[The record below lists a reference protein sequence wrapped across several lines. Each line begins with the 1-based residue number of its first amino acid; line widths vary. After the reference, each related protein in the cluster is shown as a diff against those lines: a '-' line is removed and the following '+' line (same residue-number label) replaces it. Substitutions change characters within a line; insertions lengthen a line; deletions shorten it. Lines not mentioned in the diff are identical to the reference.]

1 VETVRLVARKEKDT
15 QDVVEGSIKELR
27 RDLDQEIDAIRT
39 TITEKGP
46 AAAQESLLALKE
58 EVNRRLA
65 DFRDGFEESLET
77 GRRMV
82 QERPL
87 MAVGAALAVGVLL
100 GMIVGRKTNGKSND

>member
-1 VETVRLVARKEKDT
+1 VRIVARKEKDA
-15 QDVVEGSIKELR
+15 QDAVEGSIRELR

-46 AAAQESLLALKE
+46 AAAQESLLALKA

-65 DFRDGFEESLET
+65 DVRDGFGESVAT

-87 MAVGAALAVGVLL
+87 MAVGAALAVGVVL
-100 GMIVGRKTNGKSND
+100 GVILGRTTNGKSND